1 MSGVKTRIACQEFR
15 ERLQLY
21 TRILQDDGQGGQ
33 ETIDNRCIGE
43 VWGYVHRPHFTVLDT
58 GTGEG
63 QVITQGFTI
72 RDTPVVQVP
81 VYFLIYRTQA
91 YEVLHM
97 DQSQKGYITFTTK
110 AVIRY
115 R

>member
-1 MSGVKTRIACQEFR
+1 MSVVKTRIACQEFR

-63 QVITQGFTI
+63 QVITQGF
-72 RDTPVVQVP
+72 DKK
-81 VYFLIYRTQA
+81 YF
-91 YEVLHM
+91 
-97 DQSQKGYITFTTK
+97 ITYNNFNSTRH
-110 AVIRY
+110 AS
-115 R
+115 